1 MTTTQDTRFEDGW
14 NRTSG
19 PVHGFFGL
27 SYANYYVAP
36 RTLMQCM
43 PLEWQRR
50 FAELAGELDAAYPDR
65 SAEYE
70 VTTVRWEYVS
80 ELPEDEMKMLG
91 ITTNDDDED
100 EDEDYDPGQDYR
112 ERVYYLKDGTEVPDI
127 HRVPI
132 PVPDTLPH
140 YKHSYLPPDEAGIA
154 AHRAFRAEYPLESP

>member
-1 MTTTQDTRFEDGW
+1 MSQITGTTLGGAIWTPEF
-14 NRTSG
+14 
-19 PVHGFFGL
+19 
-27 SYANYYVAP
+27 
-36 RTLMQCM
+36 
-43 PLEWQRR
+43 
-50 FAELAGELDAAYPDR
+50 
-65 SAEYE
+65 
-70 VTTVRWEYVS
+70 VTTLDPKKCIGCGRCFKVCPRSVLDLIVRG
-80 ELPEDEMKMLG
+80 EDMEV
-91 ITTNDDDED
+91 D